1 MQPVQPQPV
10 QPAYNPAIQQPM
22 QPVQPQPVQPGY
34 NPAAQQ
40 PNQVQ
45 PSAGLDLSFLDELL

>member
-1 MQPVQPQPV
+1 VQPAYNPAVQQPMQPVQPQPV
-10 QPAYNPAIQQPM
+10 QPAYNPA
-22 QPVQPQPVQPGY
+22 
-34 NPAAQQ
+34 AKQ